1 MQADAGLQRE
11 LPQDLV
17 LMILIL
23 LWIQDSVL
31 QQLLKKKKKEKKHI
45 FFITYAIKKCNNL
58 ELKLCVTKHSPAHRL
73 DTREK

>member
-31 QQLLKKKKKEKKHI
+31 QQLLKKKKEKKHI
-45 FFITYAIKKCNNL
+45 FFITYAIKKRNNL